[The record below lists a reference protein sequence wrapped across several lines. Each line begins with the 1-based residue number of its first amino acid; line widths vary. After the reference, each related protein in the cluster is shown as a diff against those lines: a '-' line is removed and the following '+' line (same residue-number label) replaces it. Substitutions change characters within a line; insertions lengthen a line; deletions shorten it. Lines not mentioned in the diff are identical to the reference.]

1 MRPDDGQ
8 TTRKIGLR
16 SSGGVALVGLL
27 VIAVLAGICEE
38 RAAPPTLL
46 TLGHF
51 SVANLLAGTTGDPAF
66 MWSIE
71 TFNLTLSL
79 EGPFGGTALTRVRI
93 TSPDGEVVVASELT
107 RLDPAKNVGVCPGH
121 RPPLGTPWW
130 RGQVPAAMAND
141 LRTTGNTAYRIEV
154 LAGSAW
160 RRVMLID
167 SGCRGVGR
175 L

>member
-8 TTRKIGLR
+8 TTREIGSR
-16 SSGGVALVGLL
+16 PRRRAALVGLL
-27 VIAVLAGICEE
+27 ALVVLSGIYEE
-38 RAAPPTLL
+38 RTTGLSIL
-46 TLGHF
+46 TLVHF
-51 SVANLLAGTTGDPAF
+51 SVANLLAGTTGDLAF

-71 TFNLTLSL
+71 TFNQTLSL
-79 EGPFGGTALTRVRI
+79 EGPFGESTLTAVRV
-93 TSPDGEVVVASELT
+93 TSPDGEAVVASALSQ
-107 RLDPAKNVGVCPGH
+107 LDPAKNVGVCPEH

-154 LAGSAW
+154 LAGSTW

-175 L
+175 F